1 MDPLPKTTVRSL
13 EAKDVEAIVALD
25 ARIVG
30 RRRDGYLRPKL
41 AEALKDVGIRASLV
55 VEHDGR
61 PAGFLLAKVWY
72 GEFGELDPVAVLDT
86 IGVDPLLRAH
96 GLATEMSTRLA

>member
-41 AEALKDVGIRASLV
+41 AEALKREEETAEVPARGRGKRA
-55 VEHDGR
+55 G
-61 PAGFLLAKVWY
+61 
-72 GEFGELDPVAVLDT
+72 
-86 IGVDPLLRAH
+86 
-96 GLATEMSTRLA
+96 